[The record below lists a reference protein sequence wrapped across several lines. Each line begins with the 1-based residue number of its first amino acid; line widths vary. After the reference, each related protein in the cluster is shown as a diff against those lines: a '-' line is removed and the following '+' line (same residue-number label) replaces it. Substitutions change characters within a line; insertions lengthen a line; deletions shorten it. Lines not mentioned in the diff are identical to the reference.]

1 MLTSKVTLAK
11 ASFSGLPISC
21 LLATVYMPIACFSF
35 NQYGL
40 ENGVVDANFSLCLN
54 VSNSFCFKLLAIVV
68 SVWLKKEMLFS
79 FTSQLFLVIICAVIK
94 ISLPGTAL

>member
-1 MLTSKVTLAK
+1 MITSKVTLAK

-21 LLATVYMPIACFSF
+21 LLFTEYMPISCFSF

-40 ENGVVDANFSLCLN
+40 ENGVVEASLSLCLI
-54 VSNSFCFKLLAIVV
+54 VSNSFCFKLLVVVV
-68 SVWLKKEMLFS
+68 SVWLKKEMLFN

-94 ISLPGTAL
+94 TSLPGTAL